1 MSQSIPNYFRALP
14 VRKTLPKALPAP
26 TSTESLP
33 TQILTA
39 ATDCFYLLFRLT
51 LRLSNIVGAEEI
63 QGRSSGVAVI
73 RPVNLLQTRRRSNGK
88 TSHRPDGKARPS
100 LPQSGQPATSA
111 LRHPSQLVCFPNES
125 RATAVLPPRLT
136 PPPYSRS
143 PPAPL
148 RLGFEARPAGETGKS
163 RRNSHCVSRPPS
175 RAAYPI
181 KESGVALRHDGF
193 S

>member
-1 MSQSIPNYFRALP
+1 MIVLFA
-14 VRKTLPKALPAP
+14 
-26 TSTESLP
+26 
-33 TQILTA
+33 LTA
-39 ATDCFYLLFRLT
+39 HRGNGDRIAALILKWVTAGCTKQPYKAPEGRHPAQKTGATHVGLMLT
-51 LRLSNIVGAEEI
+51 
-63 QGRSSGVAVI
+63 
-73 RPVNLLQTRRRSNGK
+73 
-88 TSHRPDGKARPS
+88 
-100 LPQSGQPATSA
+100 QSGQPRTSA
-111 LRHPSQLVCFPNES
+111 LRHTSQLVCFPNES

-175 RAAYPI
+175 RAAYPS

>member
-1 MSQSIPNYFRALP
+1 MIGAIAAGILRQILLVIVCAEAFS
-14 VRKTLPKALPAP
+14 
-26 TSTESLP
+26 STEFSNLSRRGH
-33 TQILTA
+33 A
-39 ATDCFYLLFRLT
+39 AG
-51 LRLSNIVGAEEI
+51 RLSVD
-63 QGRSSGVAVI
+63 VAVDP
-73 RPVNLLQTRRRSNGK
+73 PVDQTSVRSEQF
-88 TSHRPDGKARPS
+88 PS
-100 LPQSGQPATSA
+100 LTQSGQPRTSA
-111 LRHPSQLVCFPNES
+111 LRHTSQLVCFPNES

-175 RAAYPI
+175 RAAYPS